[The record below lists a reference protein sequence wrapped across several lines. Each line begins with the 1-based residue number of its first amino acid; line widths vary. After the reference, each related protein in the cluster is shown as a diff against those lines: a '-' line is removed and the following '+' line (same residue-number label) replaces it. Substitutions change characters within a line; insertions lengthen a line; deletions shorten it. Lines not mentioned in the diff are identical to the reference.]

1 MYAPSNFKNIF
12 IQHNIQETHSASVVN
27 LCRIY
32 AKRLNL
38 TFLQF

>member
-12 IQHNIQETHSASVVN
+12 KPHNIQEINSTSVLK

-38 TFLQF
+38 TFFQL